1 LKTPTS
7 PEVAPAAD
15 DSPAAGGGGLDRALL
30 TVASVVVLGA
40 VMSILDVTVVNVAIN
55 HLSEELKSPLST
67 IQWVATGYTLALATV
82 IPVSGWAADRFGT
95 KRLYMISIALFIIGS
110 AMAGLAWS
118 APSLIAF
125 RVLQGLGGGMIMPC
139 AMTILTQAAG
149 PQSVG
154 QVMSV
159 VGIPML
165 LGPICGPIL
174 GGYLVDQVS
183 WRWIF
188 YINIPIGILT
198 LLLSWKILAKDK
210 PEPTQRLDVLGLLL
224 LSPGLASLI
233 YGLATGAEKGAF
245 DSAKVLVPAIAGA
258 ALVIAFVARS
268 LTAESP
274 LIQLRLLKRR
284 SVASAAGTMMLF
296 GVAFFGAMLLLPL
309 YYQVVRHQSA
319 LHAGLLLAPQ
329 GFGAMI
335 TMPIGGKLTDR
346 VGPGRVVIAGL
357 IIIIAATSVFTQIAA
372 DTSFVFLGF
381 TLFLMGLGMG
391 MTMMPTM
398 SAAFQSLTHAEVPRA
413 STMMNII
420 QQVAGSIGVATMSV
434 VLGNALAD
442 RLPGG
447 GSAGGLGA
455 AQHVPPALMA
465 KLAPKIADS
474 FAHTYVV
481 ALGLLVVAIVPALLL
496 PRRKPETDPAKAA
509 AEPMPMH

>member
-1 LKTPTS
+1 MKSSTS
-7 PEVAPAAD
+7 PEVAPATG
-15 DSPAAGGGGLDRALL
+15 DSPTGGGGLDRALL

-40 VMSILDVTVVNVAIN
+40 IMSILDVTVVNVAIN
-55 HLSEELKSPLST
+55 HLSEELKSPLAT

-110 AMAGLAWS
+110 ALAGLAWS

-125 RVLQGLGGGMIMPC
+125 RVVQGLGGGMIMPC

-149 PQSVG
+149 PQRVG

-159 VGIPML
+159 VGVPML

-188 YINIPIGILT
+188 YINVPIGVLT
-198 LLLSWKILAKDK
+198 LLLSWRILARDK
-210 PEPTQRLDVLGLLL
+210 PQPTHRLDFLGLLL

-233 YGLATGAEKGAF
+233 YGLAKGAQKGAF
-245 DSAKVLVPAIAGA
+245 DSPGVLIPSLAGTVLVIGFIARA
-258 ALVIAFVARS
+258 
-268 LTAESP
+268 LTAKSP
-274 LIQLRLLKRR
+274 LIDLRLLKRR
-284 SVASAAGTMMLF
+284 SVVSAAGTMMLF
-296 GVAFFGAMLLLPL
+296 GGAFFGAMLLLPL

-346 VGPGRVVIAGL
+346 VGPGRVVLVGL
-357 IIIIAATSVFTQIAA
+357 TVVVASMAVFTRVSA
-372 DTSFVFLGF
+372 DTSFFFLGS
-381 TLFLMGLGMG
+381 TLFVMGLGMG

-398 SAAFQSLTHAEVPRA
+398 SAAFQSLSHAEVPRA

-447 GSAGGLGA
+447 GATGGLGA
-455 AQHVPPALMA
+455 AQHVPAALMS
-465 KLAPKIADS
+465 KLAPKIADA
-474 FAHTYVV
+474 FAHTYLV
-481 ALGLLVVAIVPALLL
+481 ALGLLLIAFIPALLL
-496 PRRKPETDPAKAA
+496 PRRKPDRDPAETPV
-509 AEPMPMH
+509 EPMPMH